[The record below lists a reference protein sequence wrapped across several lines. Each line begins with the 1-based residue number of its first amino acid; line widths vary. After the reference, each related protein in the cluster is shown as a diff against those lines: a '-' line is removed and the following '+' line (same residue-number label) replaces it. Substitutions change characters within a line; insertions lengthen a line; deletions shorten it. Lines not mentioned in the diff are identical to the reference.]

1 MCVCCK
7 CMYMSLCSCLHLSVS
22 VCACICVGVRV
33 GLEVL
38 LGPPWW
44 TMALLFCQNIWLDCA
59 SQQLHTQTQSLRG
72 NTHTEG
78 FTHSFAKSLGVFTGG
93 QFSLTLD
100 TCVYVCLRF
109 SFFCVF
115 WCVYVV
121 SKVIWPTASD
131 SVECDCGGWLH
142 FWFEGAGQRKQNLW
156 KPL

>member
-1 MCVCCK
+1 MHVYVSVFMFAFVCVC
-7 CMYMSLCSCLHLSVS
+7 VW
-22 VCACICVGVRV
+22 VR
-33 GLEVL
+33 LELEFL

-59 SQQLHTQTQSLRG
+59 SQQLHT
-72 NTHTEG
+72 HTEPERKHTYRRLHT
-78 FTHSFAKSLGVFTGG
+78 FIRKILGVFTGG

-109 SFFCVF
+109 SFFVF
-115 WCVYVV
+115 WCVCVV

-142 FWFEGAGQRKQNLW
+142 FWFEGAGQRKQNLR

>member
-7 CMYMSLCSCLHLSVS
+7 CMYMSLCSCLHLSVC
-22 VCACICVGVRV
+22 VCGGQARIGVPAGTTLVNNGSFILPEHLTGLCVA
-33 GLEVL
+33 
-38 LGPPWW
+38 
-44 TMALLFCQNIWLDCA
+44 TAT
-59 SQQLHTQTQSLRG
+59 H
-72 NTHTEG
+72 THTEPERKHTYRRLHT
-78 FTHSFAKSLGVFTGG
+78 FIRKILGVFTGG

-109 SFFCVF
+109 SFFVF
-115 WCVYVV
+115 WCVCVV

-142 FWFEGAGQRKQNLW
+142 FWFEGAGQRKQNLR